1 MEVHDRGVPTIF
13 VIPLLQYIVGA
24 LLFVSLLY
32 GQRELIVLTILI
44 FGMLGGTK
52 LWTRMSL
59 RNLKCRLIVDKLK
72 MFPDEKLTLRVNAEN
87 KKFLPVWLHL
97 KVPVSHTLHPSL
109 GETALIKK
117 SSLLRHQRARFQW
130 ELTAR
135 QRGVHQI
142 GPLQI
147 FAGDLFEFF
156 SRGKRAAESF
166 EIIVYP
172 RIVSL
177 KPFPLPRH
185 DFFGSPG
192 SKSPVH
198 DPVYI
203 LGTRDYQHGQPSKY
217 IHWKAS
223 ARYNR
228 LQEKVF
234 GPTKQEKVLL
244 AVDVEQFARRMARK
258 DFERAL
264 EVAASLAVQLDRG
277 GHAVGLVTN
286 GEITGGFSPIVQI
299 ARNYRQ
305 LPAILET
312 LARIE
317 MSPQAG
323 LIEILRSGL
332 DLTWGV
338 SCVHFCYEENEKN
351 INAEGYFKH
360 HKTPVIFFVSR
371 LSFSSEEGRP
381 HLRHEIHSLE
391 DIYSP
396 KTEKV

>member
-1 MEVHDRGVPTIF
+1 MEVQDRGIPTVF

-32 GQRELIVLTILI
+32 GQRELVILTIMV

-52 LWTRMSL
+52 LWTRLSL
-59 RNLKCRLIVDKLK
+59 KNLNCRMMVDKVR
-72 MFPDEKLTLRVNAEN
+72 MFPDEKLSLRVNAEN
-87 KKFLPVWLHL
+87 KKFLPAWLQL
-97 KVPVSHTLHPSL
+97 KIPVSHTLHPS
-109 GETALIKK
+109 GETELINK
-117 SSLLRHQRARFQW
+117 SSLLWHQRARFQW
-130 ELTAR
+130 QMTAR
-135 QRGVHQI
+135 QRGVHRI

-147 FAGDLFEFF
+147 FTGDLFEFF
-156 SRGKRAAESF
+156 SRGKKAAESF

-172 RIVSL
+172 RIVPL
-177 KPFPLPRH
+177 KTFTLPRH

-192 SKSPVH
+192 SNSPVH

-234 GPTKQEKVLL
+234 GPTKQEKLL
-244 AVDVEQFARRMARK
+244 IAVDVEQFARRRARK

-264 EVAASLAVQLDRG
+264 EAAASLAVQLDRN

-286 GEITGGFSPIVQI
+286 GRITGGLSPIVQI
-299 ARNYRQ
+299 TRNHRQ

-317 MSPQAG
+317 MSSQG
-323 LIEILRSGL
+323 ELIEIMRSGL
-332 DLTWGV
+332 DLNWGV
-338 SCVHFCYEENEKN
+338 SCVHFCYESNDESV
-351 INAEGYFKH
+351 NAEGYFKRR
-360 HKTPVIFFVSR
+360 KTPVIFFASR
-371 LSFSSEEGRP
+371 LSSASEEGR
-381 HLRHEIHSLE
+381 HHRLREIHSLE
-391 DIYSP
+391 EIYSP
-396 KTEKV
+396 ETEKT